1 MARRRADRVVIHRL
15 ELGLKEREYLEGALT
30 AYQINRVITPMV
42 AGMSDI
48 SFMIVL
54 GTLLKLYWPD
64 IEIPTGEPTMEET
77 IDAITGGIRRGIERA
92 REERAQTGEATLDE
106 STGLKDFLG
115 RLIYNL
121 TNPNWGRGGPG
132 VREAIGDLFD

>member
-1 MARRRADRVVIHRL
+1 MSRRRADTVVIHRL

-30 AYQINRVITPMV
+30 AFQVNQVATPIV

-54 GTLLKLYWPD
+54 GSLLKLYWPD
-64 IEIPTGEPTMEET
+64 IDLPTGESDMESVT
-77 IDAITGGIRRGIERA
+77 DAIYQGIFNAKPDPTRPTLGTDPNRNIF
-92 REERAQTGEATLDE
+92 EEIW
-106 STGLKDFLG
+106 F
-115 RLIYNL
+115 NL
-121 TNPNWGRGGPG
+121 RNPNWSTNAPG